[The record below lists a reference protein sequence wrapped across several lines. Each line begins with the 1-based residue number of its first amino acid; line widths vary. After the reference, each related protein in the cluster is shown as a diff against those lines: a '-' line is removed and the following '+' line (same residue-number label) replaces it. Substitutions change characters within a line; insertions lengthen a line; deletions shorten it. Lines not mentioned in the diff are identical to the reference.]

1 MFSDGLFFL
10 DLTPLVR
17 QNSSILRNPTPPA
30 LLLEIMKAERRP
42 QIGITKGFDGNIQT
56 ILLSPEPRLVLR
68 IDKQLIL
75 VLCQPLVL
83 SKELWTAGLIVA
95 KGLWD
100 HFQLR
105 RPLKKLTGSAEF
117 VVVARPAEQLQHL
130 HWRPAH
136 NIALTEE
143 EVFRSDT
150 YTSHVSTNL
159 LSGHGPESSRFYC
172 STYLRI
178 VASDNCPGLLNA
190 AFSFCEPRAGL
201 AVSALHLVCAFFRN
215 SSLPWWVKP
224 EHELKEA
231 ARQGIKRAAD
241 TNDTTS

>member
-1 MFSDGLFFL
+1 MSTTCFVKGTLDSGTDRRKRFVGPFS
-10 DLTPLVR
+10 TP
-17 QNSSILRNPTPPA
+17 
-30 LLLEIMKAERRP
+30 
-42 QIGITKGFDGNIQT
+42 QT
-56 ILLSPEPRLVLR
+56 IEEIDRL
-68 IDKQLIL
+68 
-75 VLCQPLVL
+75 
-83 SKELWTAGLIVA
+83 W
-95 KGLWD
+95 
-100 HFQLR
+100 
-105 RPLKKLTGSAEF
+105 F

-130 HWRPAH
+130 HWRPAY